1 MNLKM
6 NYYYKDNEYF
16 YIGFSYNER
25 LVREVK
31 KFKGAGY
38 NPQNKEWYVP
48 VSLTTLA
55 PLKKWLEDNGFT
67 EGMNYVPSKRVINY
81 QEPEEVITP
90 KEIEQ
95 ACKEIGM
102 KRTPRS
108 YQCEGV
114 AYMINH
120 GNCINGDDCGLGKA
134 QPLDTKIL
142 TPDGYILMGDIKI
155 GDEILS
161 PSGGTQT
168 VIGVFPQGRK
178 LMYKVTFSDGSS
190 TRCCEEHLWSVST
203 DNWIKR
209 GKGFKTLSLK
219 EIMGENIYLSSCQ
232 KSYRWRIP
240 MTSIIQY
247 SKRNVLIS
255 PYLLGCLLGD
265 GGISSGVGFTTID
278 DEIIEY
284 LILPKGTMIYK
295 RPSDDITYHIG
306 NIDNV
311 LENKNS
317 RSIMKFLLKQYGLLG
332 THSHDKFIPKDYLYN
347 TLEIRLEILRGLMD
361 TDGYVSKGGHINYS
375 STSEQL
381 KEDVKQL
388 VLSFGGIC
396 RERVRIGKYKRNGK
410 IIECKRSWR
419 LSIMLPPEI
428 IPFKLKR
435 KIDRLNFSRKYIP
448 TRKIIEIKPVGFAEM
463 QCIRVSNEDGLYLCD
478 DFCVTHNTA
487 QTIILIELLAAFPAL
502 IVTPASVKYNW
513 KKEWAKWMPDRKV
526 GVIERKRKFDPAVW
540 DDDVVVINYDV
551 LGERNMEKPTAKFKE
566 LLKKYW
572 GSCALD
578 EIHFLKSE
586 KALRTKMAKKI
597 TKRIQ
602 HVWGLTGTLTQNK
615 PADLIQP
622 FKIIRRFDDIFG
634 DTLEFKFR
642 YCNGKQT
649 VYGFD
654 DSGFSNLEELHELLR
669 MGGYIRRNKRD
680 VLEEL
685 PPLVEQTVDVPI
697 TNLKEYRRAESDLLA
712 YLEKIDIEKANNAV
726 NAPHL
731 VMINTLKSLSV
742 KGKLPFIQSYIKDWL
757 EANEGEQL
765 VVFGIHREPLQEL
778 AQYFKAPIIQGGVSA
793 DKKQQIVNEFSCK
806 KHRLLFAN
814 IQSAGTGTDG
824 LQDNCS
830 NLFYIELPDKSTD
843 LEQTNSRLERMGQK
857 NSINVTYMLSP
868 DTIDV
873 EMRETVKD
881 KSLITGVVNKGL
893 NENELLA
900 RKFLQKHLKK

>member
-1 MNLKM
+1 MR
-6 NYYYKDNEYF
+6 YYYKDKEYW
-16 YIGFSYNER
+16 YIGFDYHPA
-25 LVREVK
+25 LVASVK
-31 KFKGAGY
+31 KFAGAGY
-38 NPQNKEWYVP
+38 NPQNREWYIP
-48 VSLTTLA
+48 FSLVTVN
-55 PLKKWLEDNGFT
+55 PLKKWLEENGFK
-67 EGMNYVPSKRVINY
+67 EGMNYVPSRRVIDY
-81 QEPEEVITP
+81 EEPEEVITAN
-90 KEIEQ
+90 EVEQ

-102 KRTPRS
+102 KRIPCP

-120 GNCINGDDCGLGKA
+120 GNCINGDDCGLGK
-134 QPLDTKIL
+134 
-142 TPDGYILMGDIKI
+142 
-155 GDEILS
+155 
-161 PSGGTQT
+161 
-168 VIGVFPQGRK
+168 
-178 LMYKVTFSDGSS
+178 
-190 TRCCEEHLWSVST
+190 
-203 DNWIKR
+203 
-209 GKGFKTLSLK
+209 
-219 EIMGENIYLSSCQ
+219 
-232 KSYRWRIP
+232 
-240 MTSIIQY
+240 
-247 SKRNVLIS
+247 
-255 PYLLGCLLGD
+255 
-265 GGISSGVGFTTID
+265 
-278 DEIIEY
+278 
-284 LILPKGTMIYK
+284 
-295 RPSDDITYHIG
+295 
-306 NIDNV
+306 
-311 LENKNS
+311 
-317 RSIMKFLLKQYGLLG
+317 
-332 THSHDKFIPKDYLYN
+332 
-347 TLEIRLEILRGLMD
+347 
-361 TDGYVSKGGHINYS
+361 
-375 STSEQL
+375 
-381 KEDVKQL
+381 
-388 VLSFGGIC
+388 
-396 RERVRIGKYKRNGK
+396 
-410 IIECKRSWR
+410 
-419 LSIMLPPEI
+419 
-428 IPFKLKR
+428 
-435 KIDRLNFSRKYIP
+435 
-448 TRKIIEIKPVGFAEM
+448 
-463 QCIRVSNEDGLYLCD
+463 
-478 DFCVTHNTA
+478 TA
-487 QTIILIELLAAFPAL
+487 QTIIIIELLGAFPAL

-526 GVIERKRKFDPAVW
+526 GVIERKRKFDPSVW
-540 DDDVVVINYDV
+540 DSDVVIINYDV

-572 GSCALD
+572 GACALD

-597 TKRIQ
+597 TKRIE

-649 VYGFD
+649 AYGFD

-697 TNLKEYRRAESDLLA
+697 ANLKEYRRAESDLLA

-757 EANEGEQL
+757 EANEDEQL
-765 VVFGIHREPLQEL
+765 VVFGVHREPLQEL
-778 AQYFKAPIIQGGVSA
+778 AKYFKAPIIQGGVSA
-793 DKKQQIVNEFSCK
+793 DKKQQIVNEFSQR

-857 NSINVTYMLSP
+857 NSINITYLLSP

-881 KSLITGVVNKGL
+881 KSLITGVVNRGQS
-893 NENELLA
+893 ENELLA
-900 RKFLQKHLKK
+900 RKFLQKHLK

>member
-1 MNLKM
+1 MR
-6 NYYYKDNEYF
+6 YYYKDTKFF
-16 YIGFSYNER
+16 YIGFSYDPA
-25 LVREVK
+25 LVAAVK
-31 KFKGAGY
+31 KFTGAGY

-48 VSLTTLA
+48 FSLVTLN
-55 PLKKWLEDNGFT
+55 PLMKWLKDNKFE
-67 EGMNYVPSKRVINY
+67 EGMHYTPSKRVVDFV
-81 QEPEEVITP
+81 EPPELIAPDTVL
-90 KEIEQ
+90 Q
-95 ACKEIGM
+95 ACRELNF
-102 KRTPRS
+102 KRVPRS

-142 TPDGYILMGDIKI
+142 TQNGYILMGNIKI

-168 VIGVFPQGRK
+168 VVGIFPQGRK

-190 TRCCEEHLWSVST
+190 TRCCEEHLWNVST

-219 EIMGENIYLSSCQ
+219 EIMNEDIYLSSCQ

-240 MTSIIQY
+240 ITNLIQY
-247 SKRNVLIS
+247 KERKVMIS

-265 GGISSGVGFTTID
+265 GGISKGVGFTTVD
-278 DEIIEY
+278 DEIINNFV
-284 LILPKGTMIYK
+284 LPEGVMIYK

-317 RSIMKFLLKQYGLLG
+317 KSIMKSLLRKYKLLG
-332 THSHDKFIPKDYLYN
+332 THSHDKFIPQDYLYN
-347 TLEIRLEILRGLMD
+347 ISEIRLEVLRGLLD
-361 TDGYVSKGGHINYS
+361 TDGYVSKNGHINYS

-388 VLSFGGIC
+388 VLSLGGIC
-396 RERVRIGKYKRNGK
+396 RERTRIGKYKKNGK
-410 IIECKRSWR
+410 VIECKCSWR

-435 KIDRLNFSRKYIP
+435 KIDRLNCFRKYVP
-448 TRKIIEIKPVGFAEM
+448 VRKIVDIQPIGFSEM

-487 QTIILIELLAAFPAL
+487 QTIITIELMDAFPAL

-513 KKEWAKWMPDRKV
+513 KKEWGKWNPERSV
-526 GVIERKRKFDPAVW
+526 GVVERKKKKPDTSVW
-540 DDDVVVINYDV
+540 ECDVVVINYDI

-566 LLKKYW
+566 LLKRLW
-572 GSCALD
+572 ASCAID
-578 EIHFLKSE
+578 EIHFLKNE

-597 TKRIQ
+597 TKRIPN
-602 HVWGLTGTLTQNK
+602 VWGLTGTLTQKK

-642 YCNGKQT
+642 YCNAKNT
-649 VYGFD
+649 MFGFD
-654 DSGFSNLEELHELLR
+654 YSGFSNLEELHELLR

-680 VLEEL
+680 VLTEL
-685 PPLVEQTVDVPI
+685 PPLIEQTIEVPI
-697 TNLKEYRRAESDLLA
+697 TNLKEYQRVENDLIN
-712 YLEKIDIEKANNAV
+712 YLEKIDIERANNAV

-731 VMINTLKSLSV
+731 VMVNTLKNLSIQ
-742 KGKLPFIQSYIKDWL
+742 GKLSFIKTYIKEWL
-757 EANEGEQL
+757 EANEDEQL
-765 VVFGIHREPLQEL
+765 LVFGVHREPLQAL
-778 AQYFKAPIIQGGVSA
+778 AEDFKAPVIQGGVSSEQ
-793 DKKQQIVNEFSCK
+793 KQRIVNEFSQK
-806 KHRLLFAN
+806 KCRLLFAN
-814 IQSAGTGTDG
+814 IKSAGTGTDG
-824 LQDNCS
+824 LQENCS
-830 NLFYIELPDKSTD
+830 NLVYIELPDNSTD

-857 NSINVTYMLSP
+857 NSIIITYLLSP

-873 EMRETVKD
+873 EMRETIKD
-881 KSLITGVVNKGL
+881 KSLITGVVNRGQS
-893 NENELLA
+893 EEELLV
-900 RKFLQKHLKK
+900 RKFFKKHGKK

>member
-1 MNLKM
+1 MR
-6 NYYYKDNEYF
+6 YWYRDHDWW
-16 YIGFSYNER
+16 YIGFSYDAS
-25 LVREVK
+25 LVTSVK
-31 KFKGAGY
+31 KFAGAGY
-38 NPQNKEWYVP
+38 NPQNREWYIP
-48 VSLTTLA
+48 FSLVTVN

-168 VIGVFPQGRK
+168 VIGIFPQGRK

-347 TLEIRLEILRGLMD
+347 TPEIRLEILRGLMD

-435 KIDRLNFSRKYIP
+435 KIERLNFSRKYIP

-526 GVIERKRKFDPAVW
+526 GVIERKRKFDPTVW
-540 DDDVVVINYDV
+540 NNDVVVINYDV

-597 TKRIQ
+597 TNRIQ

>member
-1 MNLKM
+1 MR
-6 NYYYKDNEYF
+6 YWYRDHDWW
-16 YIGFSYNER
+16 YIGFSYDPA
-25 LVREVK
+25 LVASVK
-31 KFKGAGY
+31 KFAGAGY
-38 NPQNKEWYVP
+38 NPQNREWYIP
-48 VSLTTLA
+48 FSLVTVN
-55 PLKKWLEDNGFT
+55 PLKKWLEENGFK
-67 EGMNYVPSKRVINY
+67 EGMNYVPSRRVIDY
-81 QEPEEVITP
+81 EEPEEVITA
-90 KEIEQ
+90 EEVEQ

-102 KRTPRS
+102 KRISRP

-120 GNCINGDDCGLGKA
+120 GNCINGDDCGLGK
-134 QPLDTKIL
+134 
-142 TPDGYILMGDIKI
+142 
-155 GDEILS
+155 
-161 PSGGTQT
+161 
-168 VIGVFPQGRK
+168 
-178 LMYKVTFSDGSS
+178 
-190 TRCCEEHLWSVST
+190 
-203 DNWIKR
+203 
-209 GKGFKTLSLK
+209 
-219 EIMGENIYLSSCQ
+219 
-232 KSYRWRIP
+232 
-240 MTSIIQY
+240 
-247 SKRNVLIS
+247 
-255 PYLLGCLLGD
+255 
-265 GGISSGVGFTTID
+265 
-278 DEIIEY
+278 
-284 LILPKGTMIYK
+284 
-295 RPSDDITYHIG
+295 
-306 NIDNV
+306 
-311 LENKNS
+311 
-317 RSIMKFLLKQYGLLG
+317 
-332 THSHDKFIPKDYLYN
+332 
-347 TLEIRLEILRGLMD
+347 
-361 TDGYVSKGGHINYS
+361 
-375 STSEQL
+375 
-381 KEDVKQL
+381 
-388 VLSFGGIC
+388 
-396 RERVRIGKYKRNGK
+396 
-410 IIECKRSWR
+410 
-419 LSIMLPPEI
+419 
-428 IPFKLKR
+428 
-435 KIDRLNFSRKYIP
+435 
-448 TRKIIEIKPVGFAEM
+448 
-463 QCIRVSNEDGLYLCD
+463 
-478 DFCVTHNTA
+478 TA
-487 QTIILIELLAAFPAL
+487 QTIIIIELLGAFPAL

-513 KKEWAKWMPDRKV
+513 KKEWAKWVPDRKV

-540 DDDVVVINYDV
+540 DSDVVIINYDV

-572 GSCALD
+572 GACALD

-597 TKRIQ
+597 TKRIE

-649 VYGFD
+649 AYGFD

-697 TNLKEYRRAESDLLA
+697 VNLKEYRRAESDLLA

-742 KGKLPFIQSYIKDWL
+742 KGKLPFMQSYIKDWL
-757 EANEGEQL
+757 EANEDEQL
-765 VVFGIHREPLQEL
+765 VVFGVHREPLQEL
-778 AQYFKAPIIQGGVSA
+778 AKYFKAPIIQGGVSA
-793 DKKQQIVNEFSCK
+793 DKKQQIVNEFSQR

-857 NSINVTYMLSP
+857 NSINITYLLSP

-881 KSLITGVVNKGL
+881 KSLITGVVNRGQS
-893 NENELLA
+893 ENELLA
-900 RKFLQKHLKK
+900 RKFLQKHLK